1 LSLSLV
7 FLALLAAIAAAAAAW
22 AVASDRRA
30 REAMQSLAG
39 ATAET
44 ADARAKLATS
54 QQAEAALRARL
65 DAEQRSAAEK
75 LALLE
80 QARESLKDAF
90 AAVSSDLLAQNN
102 ARFLDLANSKFGELQ
117 NTAVVDLAGR
127 QKAIAD
133 LVQPLQESLKQVD
146 ARLQDVD
153 RDRATSHAALTEQ
166 IRSLAHAQL
175 ALQSETG
182 RLARALRSPNVRGQW
197 GELQL
202 RRVL

>member
-1 LSLSLV
+1 
-7 FLALLAAIAAAAAAW
+7 
-22 AVASDRRA
+22 
-30 REAMQSLAG
+30 MQSLSG
-39 ATAET
+39 AAAEA
-44 ADARAKLATS
+44 ADARTRLAAA

-65 DAEQRSAAEK
+65 EAEQRNAAEK
-75 LALLE
+75 LTLLE

-117 NTAVVDLAGR
+117 NTAVVDLASR

-153 RDRATSHAALTEQ
+153 RDRASSQAALTEQ
-166 IRSLAHAQL
+166 IH
-175 ALQSETG
+175 LQG
-182 RLARALRSPNVRGQW
+182 GIDGDQV
-197 GELQL
+197 
-202 RRVL
+202 VV